1 MERKNVTEGMKWIAQ
16 HLQYDEADLKRQVS
30 LIKERERQLQEQAET
45 LRQESEKAR
54 EEFMNACARAESA
67 SDAENLSLY
76 RAQQSEKET
85 WYVYYQAAMDQ
96 AEQAQQRRKRRGKFG
111 KHAIPSSKKLL
122 TAELIKRRTE
132 TEMRKRIS
140 TTSC

>member
-1 MERKNVTEGMKWIAQ
+1 
-16 HLQYDEADLKRQVS
+16 
-30 LIKERERQLQEQAET
+30 
-45 LRQESEKAR
+45 
-54 EEFMNACARAESA
+54 MNAQARAESA

-76 RAQQSEKET
+76 RAQQSEKKRGT
-85 WYVYYQAAMDQ
+85 SIIRLPWTRRNRHRYG
-96 AEQAQQRRKRRGKFG
+96 RKRRGKFG